1 MITSQPNTTAEQLQ
15 ILTSLAMDGINSD
28 VRDALGKILG
38 RIDGVKDLVLDAVLI
53 TPLNVVAGFSF
64 LKVSS
69 VAWYVNILSRLWH
82 VLSLCLVLCWGLGD
96 SQSTFRS
103 FKLTRSTPLNRLD
116 HELLMAKRRL
126 FGTCDSFSCPDPC
139 D

>member
-1 MITSQPNTTAEQLQ
+1 
-15 ILTSLAMDGINSD
+15 MDGINSD

-69 VAWYVNILSRLWH
+69 VACYVNILSRLWH
-82 VLSLCLVLCWGLGD
+82 VLSLCLVLCLVLCWGLGD

-126 FGTCDSFSCPDPC
+126 LGTRDSFSCPDPC